1 MQIKGQIR
9 EIYAANRVSEK
20 FIKRDL
26 VVTMDGTY
34 PQHIKM
40 QCTQDRC
47 ALLDGFQVGDT
58 VTVDINI
65 RGKQYD
71 KKDGTGHD
79 YFTTIEAWKIA
90 KDGSAPSE
98 TPAHGGL
105 SDDNLF

>member
-1 MQIKGQIR
+1 
-9 EIYAANRVSEK
+9 
-20 FIKRDL
+20 
-26 VVTMDGTY
+26 
-34 PQHIKM
+34 
-40 QCTQDRC
+40 
-47 ALLDGFQVGDT
+47 LLDNFQVGDT

-79 YFTTIEAWKIA
+79 YFTTIEAWKIT
-90 KDGSAPSE
+90 KEGSAPSE